1 MRKILASLLAGTLF
15 AVSCAGL
22 LSGCNNKPKEEPGS
36 KPDEPTEPVDKSF
49 EITGDEIQTDR
60 ESLNFAFG
68 GIYTNGELKSEGF
81 SSASDVTGG
90 RFFVNGDYYNGISS
104 AGSRQDVKLELFNE
118 NAVRL
123 VNLSSGYA
131 FTLPVTELTVDY
143 SIAKYRTQYHFDD
156 TVLTASL
163 DTGNPYTAQTDA
175 WYTYV
180 SEWLFKYF
188 DEELFDTL
196 GIELLKELDFS
207 FTRQNPYGNL
217 EVKKGYDVYRYDL
230 VIKDNEEI
238 ERPYYNIAAVRLTSS
253 NKDHVLFVMKSKE
266 DKSSLMD
273 EIVQSYTRLATK
285 GLTRNY
291 YDAGEPVANP
301 NWNAATKAFYEDFI
315 SAESVRWGVFSM
327 SMPGY
332 RDEWQK
338 TDSNYS
344 YVLNLSQQYQQGLE
358 AAFDR
363 KYDIYPTYTALAYA
377 GERVKFPVYMAQEL
391 AGGNGFE
398 EKEGKPVLQ
407 FTYQFTGN
415 NNLMGATPMFDIM
428 RGEYDAQFH
437 ELARDVKNYG
447 APVLFRLNNEM
458 NSDWTSYCGLIT
470 LLDPDIFSITWRRLY
485 DIFEEEK
492 VDNAIWIWNP
502 IAESCPYSGWGED
515 LCYFPGKEYV
525 QLLGGTYYE
534 LNNYNA
540 AQAAASCKSFR
551 NMYTSLYEKNKT
563 AFSKWAMI
571 LSEFGCGSG
580 GDYSGE
586 LGRNRDVQLK
596 WVKDMFAE
604 FNAAKKEDYIKQI
617 KGAIWFNGNDY
628 NGTQI
633 TNRYQIYDPRNNNS
647 SYSDLLPLLQ
657 AFREG
662 FSNGG

>member
-1 MRKILASLLAGTLF
+1 MRKSLAVLLAGALF

-22 LSGCNNKPKEEPGS
+22 LSGCTPKEEPGTE
-36 KPDEPTEPVDKSF
+36 PDGPTEPVDKSF

-60 ESLNFAFG
+60 ASLDFAFD
-68 GIYTNGELKSEGF
+68 GIYTDGELKSEGF
-81 SSASDVTGG
+81 SSASDITGG
-90 RFFVNGDYYNGISS
+90 RFFVNGNYYDGISS
-104 AGSRQDVKLELFNE
+104 VGSRQDVKLELFNG
-118 NAVRL
+118 NAARL
-123 VNLSSGYA
+123 VNLSSGFA

-156 TVLTASL
+156 SILTASL

-175 WYTYV
+175 WYVYV

-196 GIELLKELDFS
+196 GIEMLSEPDYT
-207 FTRQNPYGNL
+207 FTKQNPYGNL

-230 VIKDNEEI
+230 LIKDNEEI
-238 ERPYYNIAAVRLTSS
+238 ERSYYNIAAVRQTSS

-266 DKSSLMD
+266 DKSALMD
-273 EIVQSYTRLATK
+273 DIVQSYTRLTTK
-285 GLTRNY
+285 GLARNY

-301 NWNAATKAFYEDFI
+301 KWNAETKAFYEDFI

-332 RDEWQK
+332 RDEWK
-338 TDSNYS
+338 TTDPNYT
-344 YVLNLSQQYQQGLE
+344 YVFDLSSRFQQGLE
-358 AAFDR
+358 EAFGR

-377 GERVKFPVYMAQEL
+377 GEPVRFPVYMAQAL

-398 EKEGKPVLQ
+398 EKPVLQ

-428 RGEYDAQFH
+428 RGKYDAQFR
-437 ELARDVKNYG
+437 ELARDIKNYG

-485 DIFEEEK
+485 SIFEEEK

-515 LCYFPGKEYV
+515 LCSFPGKEYV

-534 LNNYNA
+534 LNNYSA
-540 AQAAASCKSFR
+540 SSAAASCKSFR

-563 AFSKWAMI
+563 AFSRWAMI

-586 LGRNRDVQLK
+586 LGRNRGVQLQ

-604 FNAAKKEDYIKQI
+604 FNAAEKADYIKQI

-628 NGTQI
+628 YDGKII
-633 TNRYQIYDPRNNNS
+633 TNRYQIYDPRNNN
-647 SYSDLLPLLQ
+647 YSDLLPLLQ
-657 AFREG
+657 AFKEG
-662 FSNGG
+662 FAKGG

>member
-1 MRKILASLLAGTLF
+1 MRKIVAALLAGTLF

-22 LSGCNNKPKEEPGS
+22 LSGCTPKEEPGAGS
-36 KPDEPTEPVDKSF
+36 DEPTGPADNHF
-49 EITGDEIQTDR
+49 EITGDEVQTDR
-60 ESLNFAFG
+60 SSLNFAFD
-68 GIYTNGELKSEGF
+68 GIYTNGELKAEGF

-90 RFFVNGDYYNGISS
+90 RFFVNGNYYSGLASVG
-104 AGSRQDVKLELFNE
+104 ARQDVKLELFNE
-118 NAVRL
+118 SATRL
-123 VNLSSGYA
+123 VNLSSGFA
-131 FTLPVTELTVDY
+131 FTLPVTDLTVDY

-175 WYTYV
+175 WYVYV

-196 GIELLKELDFS
+196 EIELLKELDFN

-217 EVKKGYDVYRYDL
+217 EVKEGYDVYRYDL
-230 VIKDNEEI
+230 FIKDSEEI
-238 ERPYYNIAAVRLTSS
+238 ERPYYNIAAVRLTNS

-266 DKSSLMD
+266 DKSQLMD
-273 EIVQSYTRLATK
+273 EIVQSYTRLTTK

-301 NWNAATKAFYEDFI
+301 KWNAATKQFYEDFI
-315 SAESVRWGVFSM
+315 SSDSVRWGVFSM

-332 RDEWQK
+332 RDEWK
-338 TDSNYS
+338 TTDPNYS
-344 YVLNLSQQYQQGLE
+344 YVLGLSTRYQQGLE
-358 AAFDR
+358 EAFGR
-363 KYDIYPTYTALAYA
+363 KYEIYPTYTALAYA
-377 GERVKFPVYMAQEL
+377 GEPVRFPVYMSKAL

-398 EKEGKPVLQ
+398 DKPVLQ

-428 RGEYDAQFH
+428 RGKYDEQFRQ
-437 ELARDVKNYG
+437 LAKDIKDYG

-485 DIFEEEK
+485 DIFEQEN

-502 IAESCPYSGWGED
+502 IAQSCPYSGWGED

-534 LNNYNA
+534 LNNYSA
-540 AQAAASCKSFR
+540 ATAATSCKSFR
-551 NMYTSLYEKNKT
+551 EMYTWLYEKNKT
-563 AFSKWAMI
+563 AFSKWPMI

-586 LGRNRDVQLK
+586 LGRNRAVQLK
-596 WVKDMFAE
+596 WVQEMFAQ
-604 FNAAKKEDYIKQI
+604 FNAANKADYIKQI

-633 TNRYQIYDPRNNNS
+633 TNRYQIYDPRNNDYN
-647 SYSDLLPLLQ
+647 DLLPLLQ
-657 AFREG
+657 AFKEG
-662 FSNGG
+662 FSNGK